1 MAKQLTPF
9 GLEVKRRLLELNMT
23 QKEFCQQH
31 NIPMNRL
38 SEIIYGDRIARKY
51 TKKVAK
57 VLKINIPA

>member
-51 TKKVAK
+51 TKKSSQSIK
-57 VLKINIPA
+57 N